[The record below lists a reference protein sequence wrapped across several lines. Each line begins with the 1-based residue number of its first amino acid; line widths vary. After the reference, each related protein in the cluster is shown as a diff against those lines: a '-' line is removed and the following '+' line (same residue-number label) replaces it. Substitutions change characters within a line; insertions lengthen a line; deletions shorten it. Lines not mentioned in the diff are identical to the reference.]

1 VSPELFRAK
10 IQVLANLVEARAQLR
25 SPEAQ
30 TVYQIRGSN
39 TTMQVDFSIIA
50 DHGRDD
56 ILITYENGAVWFSM
70 LY

>member
-1 VSPELFRAK
+1 MSPERFRAS
-10 IQVLANLVEARAQLR
+10 VRVVADLVQKHAQFR

-30 TVYQIRGSN
+30 TVYEIRGSN